1 MFSKN
6 NYLQLKKFLLNLNPQ
21 LRKCILIII
30 DIFCVVG
37 AIYLAPWLSNEN
49 IAEITDSNL
58 NWILS
63 SSLIFG
69 IPIYIFSGQYKQLTR
84 FTDSNLFLKVLF
96 RNLFLCSF
104 LYFYGNIILNKIIT
118 LNYLCLVLLIL
129 TIVICIIKFILRYI
143 LSLNINKP
151 HNNLT
156 NAIIYGAG
164 SVSTQIVG
172 LFSTSNKYKIIG
184 IIDDDPNLWFRTINQ
199 ITIYPPHKLTSLKKK
214 ADLLFLSINSL
225 KRVRAREI
233 FENSRNLG
241 FRVFRIPTLNDIIT
255 DKNSINDLK
264 KINIEDIL
272 GRETIAPYK
281 ELLYE
286 KIQNSVVCVTG
297 GGGSIGS
304 ELCRQIIKLNP
315 KKLIILENNEPSLYK
330 IGMEINKLSTKNKSY
345 KTVLGDVSDPIF
357 LKKFFGEFK
366 IDIVFHA
373 AAYKHVPI
381 VEENILSG
389 LKNNI
394 LSTQSL
400 CEISV
405 KSKVKNFVFISTDK
419 AVRPT
424 NIMGASKRFAE
435 LIVQGFANDIKKKI
449 SKKNTSTCFSI
460 VRFGNVLGSSGSVV
474 PLFNRQIAM
483 GGPITLT
490 HEKVV
495 RYFMTITEAAQL
507 VIQSSALARGG
518 DLFLLDM
525 GEPIPIKFL
534 AQQMIILAGFKEKN
548 KEKPDGDIEIITTGL
563 RKGEKLYEELLIN
576 AKSQKTRHNLIYRAI
591 EDSLPFS
598 QINKSVED
606 LKVLIK
612 KSDLNSTLELL
623 KKVVPEWE
631 KGM

>member
-1 MFSKN
+1 M
-6 NYLQLKKFLLNLNPQ
+6 
-21 LRKCILIII
+21 
-30 DIFCVVG
+30 
-37 AIYLAPWLSNEN
+37 
-49 IAEITDSNL
+49 
-58 NWILS
+58 
-63 SSLIFG
+63 
-69 IPIYIFSGQYKQLTR
+69 
-84 FTDSNLFLKVLF
+84 
-96 RNLFLCSF
+96 
-104 LYFYGNIILNKIIT
+104 
-118 LNYLCLVLLIL
+118 IL
-129 TIVICIIKFILRYI
+129 TIVICIIKFFLRYI

-151 HNNLT
+151 NNNLT

-184 IIDDDPNLWFRTINQ
+184 IIDDDPNLWFRTLNQ

-225 KRVRAREI
+225 KRGRAREI

-241 FRVFRIPTLNDIIT
+241 FKVFRIPTLNDIIT

-281 ELLYE
+281 ELLFE

-330 IGMEINKLSTKNKSY
+330 IGMEINKLSQKNNSHKIF
-345 KTVLGDVSDPIF
+345 LGDVSDPNF
-357 LKKFFGEFK
+357 LKKVFGEFK

-394 LSTQSL
+394 LSTESL

-424 NIMGASKRFAE
+424 NVMGASKRFSE
-435 LIVQGFANDIKKKI
+435 LIVQGFANDLKQKI
-449 SKKNTSTCFSI
+449 SKENKSTCFSI

-474 PLFNRQIAM
+474 PLFNKQIAM

-518 DLFLLDM
+518 DLLLDM

-534 AQQMIILAGFKEKN
+534 AQQMISLAGFKEKN

-576 AKSQKTRHNLIYRAI
+576 AKSQKTRHKLIYRAI

-598 QINKSVED
+598 QINKSVEE
-606 LKVLIK
+606 LKVLIE
-612 KSDLNSTLELL
+612 KSDVNSTLELL

-631 KGM
+631 KGI